1 MILLQ
6 RSCNK
11 FTAPFLKGGLKMPEK
26 VIGIL
31 GGMGPEATID
41 LFYKIIKF
49 TPAEK
54 DQDHLRIIIDNNPK
68 IPDRT
73 AAILGTGENPLPILQ
88 KTAKNLEKAGAD
100 FIIIPC
106 NTAHYFLSQIQ
117 KSVKIPILNMIEETA
132 LETKKRIPQIKKVGL
147 LASNGVYKA
156 GIYNQYF
163 KKYNI
168 EVIFPEEKDKEKV
181 MKVIYAVK
189 AGNLSEEVKK
199 SIISIAQR
207 LIDKGA
213 EAIIAGC
220 TEIPLILKEKNFS
233 VPLIDPTQVLAKVAV
248 EKAR

>member
-1 MILLQ
+1 
-6 RSCNK
+6 
-11 FTAPFLKGGLKMPEK
+11 MPEK
-26 VIGIL
+26 IIGIL

-73 AAILGTGENPLPILQ
+73 AAILEKGEDPLPALRES
-88 KTAKNLEKAGAD
+88 ARNLEKAGAD

-106 NTAHYFLSQIQ
+106 NTAHYFLSSIQ
-117 KSVKIPILNMIEETA
+117 KSVNIPILNMIEETA
-132 LETKKRIPQIKKVGL
+132 KETQKRIPQIKKVGL
-147 LASNGVYKA
+147 LASK
-156 GIYNQYF
+156 GIYKTEIYHQHF

-168 EVIFPEEKDKEKV
+168 EAISPEEKDKEKIL
-181 MKVIYAVK
+181 KVICTVK
-189 AGNLSEEVKK
+189 AGNLSEKIKK
-199 SIISIAQR
+199 NILKIAQK

-220 TEIPLILKEKNFS
+220 TEIPLILKEGDVS
-233 VPLIDPTQVLAKVAV
+233 VPIIDPTQVLAKIAV
-248 EKAR
+248 QKAKL

>member
-1 MILLQ
+1 
-6 RSCNK
+6 
-11 FTAPFLKGGLKMPEK
+11 MPEK
-26 VIGIL
+26 IIGIL

-73 AAILGTGENPLPILQ
+73 AAILGKGEDPLPALQ
-88 KTAKNLEKAGAD
+88 ESARSLEKAGAD

-106 NTAHYFLSQIQ
+106 NTAHYFLSSIQ
-117 KSVKIPILNMIEETA
+117 KSVKIPVLNMIEKAVKETQQ
-132 LETKKRIPQIKKVGL
+132 RIFPIQKVGL
-147 LASNGVYKA
+147 LASI
-156 GIYNQYF
+156 GIYKTEIYHQHF
-163 KKYNI
+163 RKFNI
-168 EVIFPEEKDKEKV
+168 EVISPEEKDKEEV

-189 AGNLSEEVKK
+189 AGNLSNEVKGNILK
-199 SIISIAQR
+199 IAQK

-220 TEIPLILKEKNFS
+220 TEIPLILKEGDVS
-233 VPLIDPTQVLAKVAV
+233 VPIIDPTQVLAKAAV
-248 EKAR
+248 QKAKL